1 MRGTPLFFKLV
12 LLVLCL
18 AGCSNTA
25 DEDQLLDE
33 EEALVAFEIVNKF
46 VYHFTDSSITK
57 VVWVS
62 DFVTKILTDED
73 MAAAKKYT
81 HSF

>member
-25 DEDQLLDE
+25 DEDQLLD